1 MVVVLVGGEYPTL
14 SGKLRLKGKRCG
26 EWREMERFEWKV
38 GWRLPLFVLL
48 DLGFGGV
55 VCEGSCQVLAD
66 GGRRAVGGLYSSW
79 LAAVGYLLGAAWWGP
94 SWDCGNC
101 GIAMVEGP
109 PKISQV
115 KYGESSGNQAF

>member
-1 MVVVLVGGEYPTL
+1 MVSGEKWRGL
-14 SGKLRLKGKRCG
+14 SGKSGGDC
-26 EWREMERFEWKV
+26 
-38 GWRLPLFVLL
+38 LFLCCWIWVL
-48 DLGFGGV
+48 GGV